1 MSRSRGLLGKVTER
15 DSGTAHVILEKL
27 GDASQVVTPRRVV
40 FASISALLIALASLF
55 TLIWVIPYDNVD
67 VEIVYM
73 QSGSGHIV
81 LVELDNKGSRAIED
95 VSLTIRFLDSEGLEI
110 DRLDFY
116 LEKLAAHSSIS
127 NTPDEDLEMVVLG
140 RSVWEQ
146 YTLEVTIEYT
156 YYDGQK
162 GPRTWNHDVGDWT
175 REAFVDQTSFEVF

>member
-1 MSRSRGLLGKVTER
+1 MSRSRGLLGRVTER

-27 GDASQVVTPRRVV
+27 GDASQVVTPRRVI

-81 LVELDNKGSRAIED
+81 LVELDNRGSRAIED

-162 GPRTWNHDVGDWT
+162 GPRTWNHDVGEWT
-175 REAFVDQTSFEVF
+175 REAFVDQTSFQVF